1 MLSVRA
7 KLLMPAMLLVRVLVG
22 VPRGSPDRLP
32 VRAASGELR
41 AFHRVFFHFGS
52 VRHPTAMIESGLWI
66 ILLESLL
73 ALVLLV
79 LIVWWTMP
87 RAKKSSGARADSS
100 PAAPHD
106 PHQPRS

>member
-1 MLSVRA
+1 MLSMLFVRA
-7 KLLMPAMLLVRVLVG
+7 RLFVGALVG
-22 VPRGSPDRLP
+22 VSRCAPDRLP

-87 RAKKSSGARADSS
+87 RAKKSGGAGADSS
-100 PAAPHD
+100 SAAPHD